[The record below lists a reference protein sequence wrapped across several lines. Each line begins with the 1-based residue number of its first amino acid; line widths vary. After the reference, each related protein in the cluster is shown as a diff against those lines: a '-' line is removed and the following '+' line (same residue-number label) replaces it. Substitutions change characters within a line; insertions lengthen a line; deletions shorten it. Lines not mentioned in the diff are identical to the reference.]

1 MATTL
6 LENEPR
12 SRTVEDGEQDAAR
25 PPTTR
30 WNTLRR
36 RARGHRLAVR
46 IAGRVLLLV
55 PVLFVISILVFLLG
69 KASPGDPIKAS
80 LHGVL
85 SPDAVADLQ
94 QAYGLDDGLVVQY
107 LRWVSSLFTDGGGRS
122 IINGSIVFD
131 TLGTAFVNTLVLTA
145 AAVVVSVVFGVLIG
159 TIAALNHNRFV
170 DRAIMLLVQIGSNLS
185 VYWFGLILIWVFA
198 LEWKVLP
205 ATGMRDAG
213 GDGGVG
219 DLLHHLILPA
229 FSAALI
235 SMLILARFARAGVIE
250 SLESDYVRTL
260 RSQGLPRRRIL
271 AKHVGRNVAPIIVTT
286 TGLEIGTLLSGA
298 VFVEF
303 VFSWPGVGTDL
314 MNAISAHDYPVIQGG
329 VMLVTV
335 VFVIVNL
342 ATDIIADLL
351 DPRLRS

>member
-12 SRTVEDGEQDAAR
+12 SRTVEDGEQDAAC